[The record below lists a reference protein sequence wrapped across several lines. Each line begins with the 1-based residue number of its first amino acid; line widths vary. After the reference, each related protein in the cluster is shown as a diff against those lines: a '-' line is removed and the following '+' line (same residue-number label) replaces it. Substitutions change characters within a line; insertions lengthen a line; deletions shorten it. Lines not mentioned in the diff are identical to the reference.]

1 VGLEICFTIIGF
13 LWVWLWLTKW
23 WCEWWNHPHNISRDF
38 LLPKAKV
45 TKQPKVVKKE
55 EAKSNKW
62 DWKEYRRHSHDTS
75 FIDAS
80 MWLSM
85 GDD

>member
-1 VGLEICFTIIGF
+1 MGLEVCFTILGF
-13 LWVWLWLTKW
+13 LWVWLWMVKW
-23 WCEWWNHPHNISRDF
+23 WCERWNHPTNIKEDF
-38 LLPKAKV
+38 LLPKAEM
-45 TKQPKVVKKE
+45 TEPTKVVKK
-55 EAKSNKW
+55 KTNRW

-75 FIDAS
+75 FVDAS

>member
-1 VGLEICFTIIGF
+1 VGLEICFAIIGF
-13 LWVWLWLTKW
+13 LWVWMWMTKW
-23 WCEWWNHPHNISRDF
+23 WCEWWNHPNIINQDF

-45 TKQPKVVKKE
+45 TKQPEVVKKKE
-55 EAKSNKW
+55 NKW
-62 DWKEYRRHSHDTS
+62 DWEEYRRHSHDTS
-75 FIDAS
+75 FIDAA